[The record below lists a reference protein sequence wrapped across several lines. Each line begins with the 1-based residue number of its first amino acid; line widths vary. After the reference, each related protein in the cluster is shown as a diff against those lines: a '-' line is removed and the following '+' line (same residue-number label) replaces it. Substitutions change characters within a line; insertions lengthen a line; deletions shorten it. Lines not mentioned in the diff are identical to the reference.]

1 MTMIS
6 VVSISVSLGRTV
18 FHSAFVASTSSL
30 TVMERHAMV
39 RYIPLPVVNSM
50 SPWVLLSFYC
60 DSPGL
65 EVRKGIL
72 YN

>member
-1 MTMIS
+1 MTLIS
-6 VVSISVSLGRTV
+6 VVSISVSLGRTM

-30 TVMERHAMV
+30 MLMERHAMV
-39 RYIPLPVVNSM
+39 RYILLPVVNNM
-50 SPWVLLSFYC
+50 SPGVLLSSYF

-65 EVRKGIL
+65 EVRKRIL